1 MNDHAHEQRALE
13 FQELIAMMNDKVLRS
28 SYLASKAE
36 AGDPWQDALAQA
48 IQDRGIDI

>member
-1 MNDHAHEQRALE
+1 MDDHAHEQSALE
-13 FQELIAMMNDKVLRS
+13 FQDLIAKMSDKVLRS

-48 IQDRGIDI
+48 MQERGIDD